1 MRSPVL
7 FSGMVC
13 LLFLSGCLGSV
24 FDENIETVL
33 NVEVN
38 NERVTIE
45 TIYEQG
51 ELSSS
56 STETIE
62 FDFSGSTSIASFLT
76 FGLIT
81 DDGRSL
87 NVDASQETTV
97 SLDFEHHGMY
107 DIELY
112 AIDSEGNNITS
123 SKTIIVEQIVRW
135 SEEGTGNPQSLF
147 FDANPGND
155 RTPPSYLI
163 LNSTVSNPSP
173 IIELNGRDV
182 DVEWAVI
189 NVDGQCMGNR
199 EIVDNGGSVTWN
211 TLHFAPVDMHE
222 IEMTIHEG
230 QDELNIEHVVAL
242 RYTE

>member
-1 MRSPVL
+1 MRRPVL

-24 FDENIETVL
+24 LDENIETVL
-33 NVEVN
+33 NVEVSN
-38 NERVTIE
+38 DRVTIE

-51 ELSSS
+51 ELVSS

-62 FDFSGSTSIASFLT
+62 FDFSGSTSIVSIRT

-81 DDGRSL
+81 DDGRSFSI
-87 NVDASQETTV
+87 DASEENTI

-107 DIELY
+107 DVVLY
-112 AIDSEGNNITS
+112 AVDSEGNNLTS
-123 SKTIIVEQIVRW
+123 TKTIIVEQIVRW
-135 SEEGTGNPQSLF
+135 SEEGTGNPQSFF
-147 FDANPGND
+147 FDAKPGND
-155 RTPPSYLI
+155 ATPPSYLI

-199 EIVDNGGSVTWN
+199 EIVENGGSITWN

>member
-1 MRSPVL
+1 MRKPVL

-24 FDENIETVL
+24 FDEDIETVL
-33 NVEVN
+33 IVETN

-62 FDFSGSTSIASFLT
+62 FDFSGSTSVASILT
-76 FGLIT
+76 YGLMT
-81 DDGRSL
+81 DDGRSFS
-87 NVDASQETTV
+87 VDASEETII

-112 AIDSEGNNITS
+112 AVDSEGNNITS

-135 SEEGTGNPQSLF
+135 TEEGTGNPQSLI
-147 FDANPGND
+147 FDATPGND
-155 RTPPSYLI
+155 GTAPSYVV
-163 LNSTVSNPSP
+163 LNSTVANPSP
-173 IIELNGRDV
+173 FLELNGRDV
-182 DVEWAVI
+182 DVEWAVL
-189 NVDGQCMGNR
+189 NNDGQCMGNR
-199 EIVDNGGSVTWN
+199 EIVENGASVTWN
-211 TLHFAPVDMHE
+211 TLHFAPVGMHE

-230 QDELNIEHVVAL
+230 QDEINIEHVVAL

>member
-87 NVDASQETTV
+87 NVDASQETTI

-147 FDANPGND
+147 FDAKPGND
-155 RTPPSYLI
+155 GTSPSYLI

-230 QDELNIEHVVAL
+230 QDEINIEHVVAL

>member
-1 MRSPVL
+1 MRKPVL

-13 LLFLSGCLGSV
+13 LLLLSGCLGSV
-24 FDENIETVL
+24 FDEDIETVL
-33 NVEVN
+33 IVETN

-62 FDFSGSTSIASFLT
+62 FDFSGSTSLVTIRT

-81 DDGRSL
+81 DDGRSFSI
-87 NVDASQETTV
+87 DASEGTTIA
-97 SLDFEHHGMY
+97 LDFDHHGMY
-107 DIELY
+107 EVELY
-112 AIDSEGNNITS
+112 VVDSEKNNVTTTKRIL
-123 SKTIIVEQIVRW
+123 VEQTIRW
-135 SEEGTGNPQSLF
+135 TEEGTGDPQSLF
-147 FDANPGND
+147 FDARPGND
-155 RTPPSYLI
+155 GTAPSYVV
-163 LNSTVSNPSP
+163 LNSTVANPSP
-173 IIELNGRDV
+173 FLELNGRDV
-182 DVEWAVI
+182 DVEGAVL
-189 NVDGQCMGNR
+189 NNDGQCMGNR
-199 EIVDNGGSVTWN
+199 EIVENGASVTWN

-230 QDELNIEHVVAL
+230 QDELNVEHVVAL

>member
-1 MRSPVL
+1 
-7 FSGMVC
+7 MVC

-24 FDENIETVL
+24 LDQNNETVL
-33 NVEVN
+33 NVEVSA
-38 NERVTIE
+38 ERITIE

-51 ELSSS
+51 ELTSS

-62 FDFSGSTSIASFLT
+62 FDFSSSTSDGSIQT

-81 DDGRSL
+81 DDGRSFS
-87 NVDASQETTV
+87 VDATKEQTISV
-97 SLDFEHHGMY
+97 GFEHHGAY
-107 DIELY
+107 TIELF
-112 AIDSEGNNITS
+112 AIDSSENNVTAT
-123 SKTIIVEQIVRW
+123 KTIVVEQVITW
-135 SEEGTGNPQSLF
+135 TEEGTGNPQSLF
-147 FDANPGND
+147 FDATPGNNGAF
-155 RTPPSYLI
+155 PSYLI
-163 LNSTVSNPSP
+163 LNSTATNPSP
-173 IIELNGRDV
+173 IFEINGRDV
-182 DVEWAVI
+182 DLEWAVI

-199 EIVDNGGSVTWN
+199 EIVENGGSVTWN

>member
-1 MRSPVL
+1 MRRPVL

-24 FDENIETVL
+24 LNENIETVL
-33 NVEVN
+33 NVGMS
-38 NERVTIE
+38 NERITIE

-51 ELSSS
+51 ELASSS
-56 STETIE
+56 IETID
-62 FDFSGSTSIASFLT
+62 FDFSGSTSVASILT
-76 FGLIT
+76 FGLVT
-81 DDGRSL
+81 DDGRSFSI
-87 NVDASQETTV
+87 DATEETTI
-97 SLDFEHHGMY
+97 SLDFDHHGMY

-112 AIDSEGNNITS
+112 AIDSKGNNLTS

-135 SEEGTGNPQSLF
+135 TEEGTGNPQSLF

-155 RTPPSYLI
+155 GTPPSYLI
-163 LNSTVSNPSP
+163 LNSTVSNPSA
-173 IIELNGRDV
+173 IIEFNGRDV

-189 NVDGQCMGNR
+189 NVEDQCMGNR
-199 EIVDNGGSVTWN
+199 EVVENGGSVTWN

>member
-1 MRSPVL
+1 MRKPVL

-24 FDENIETVL
+24 LDENIETVL
-33 NVEVN
+33 NVEVSN
-38 NERVTIE
+38 DRITIE

-51 ELSSS
+51 ELTSS
-56 STETIE
+56 STETID
-62 FDFSGSTSIASFLT
+62 FDFSSSSSVVSILT

-81 DDGRSL
+81 DDGRSFGI
-87 NVDASQETTV
+87 DASEETTI
-97 SLDFEHHGMY
+97 SLDFERHGMY

-112 AIDSEGNNITS
+112 AVDSEGNNITS
-123 SKTIIVEQIVRW
+123 TKTIIVEQSVRW
-135 SEEGTGNPQSLF
+135 TEEGTGNPQSLF

-155 RTPPSYLI
+155 GTPPSYLI

-199 EIVDNGGSVTWN
+199 EIVENGGSITWN

-242 RYTE
+242 RYSE

>member
-1 MRSPVL
+1 MRRPVL

-24 FDENIETVL
+24 FDEDIETVL
-33 NVEVN
+33 IVETN

-62 FDFSGSTSIASFLT
+62 FDFSGSTSVASILT
-76 FGLIT
+76 YGLMT
-81 DDGRSL
+81 DDGRSFS
-87 NVDASQETTV
+87 VDASEETII

-112 AIDSEGNNITS
+112 AVDSEGNNITS

-135 SEEGTGNPQSLF
+135 SEEGTGDPQSLF
-147 FDANPGND
+147 FDAKPGND
-155 RTPPSYLI
+155 ATPPSYLI

-199 EIVDNGGSVTWN
+199 EIVENGGSITWN
-211 TLHFAPVDMHE
+211 TLHFAPIDMHE